1 MVVWLI
7 GLSGSG
13 KSFFAKKFV
22 NELNKRKK
30 KVIWID
36 GDNVRKYI
44 TFNLGYSLNDR
55 KKNSFLISNIC
66 NFLEK
71 KNYIVICSILSIFRE
86 HQKRNRK
93 IFKKYLQIYIKS
105 DLKKLVLQ
113 NNKKIYKKKNIVG
126 IDIKFPEPYRS
137 DFIINNSSKGK
148 IDQKIF
154 NNILKKIN
162 V

>member
-13 KSFFAKKFV
+13 KSFFARKFV
-22 NELNKRKK
+22 SELNKRNK

-44 TFNLGYSLNDR
+44 TFDLGYSLNDR
-55 KKNSFLISNIC
+55 KKNSFLISNLC

-105 DLKKLVLQ
+105 DLKKLILQ
-113 NNKKIYKKKNIVG
+113 NNKKIYKKKNVVG
-126 IDIKFPEPYRS
+126 IDIKFPEPYKS
-137 DFIINNSSKGK
+137 DFIINNSSKK
-148 IDQKIF
+148 EVDRKIF
-154 NNILKKIN
+154 NDIIKRIN

>member
-1 MVVWLI
+1 MVIWII

-13 KSFFAKKFV
+13 KSFFAKKLV
-22 NELNKRKK
+22 DKLKKKK
-30 KVIWID
+30 KVIWVD
-36 GDNVRKYI
+36 GDDVRKFI
-44 TFNLGYSLNDR
+44 SFKLGYSINDR
-55 KKNSFLISNIC
+55 KKNSFLISNLC

-93 IFKKYLQIYIKS
+93 IFKKYVQIYIKS
-105 DLKKLVLQ
+105 NLKSLILQ

-126 IDIKFPEPYRS
+126 VDIKFPIPHKS
-137 DFIINNSSKGK
+137 DFVIDNSKKKK

-154 NNILKKIN
+154 NKIVKKIN
-162 V
+162 A